1 MTRTS
6 ADPFGWDQSQAELRE
21 REISKAD
28 HTVECE
34 LQYLIE
40 CLAERDPRYLTK
52 EGYPAAMYDAA
63 KDYIATLT
71 YRLENGQLV

>member
-1 MTRTS
+1 MTT
-6 ADPFGWDQSQAELRE
+6 PLPNPTNAELRE

-28 HTVECE
+28 HTVEVE

-40 CLAERDPRYLTK
+40 CLAERDPRYATK
-52 EGYPAAMYDAA
+52 DGYPAAMYDAA
-63 KDYIATLT
+63 KDYLETLT

>member
-1 MTRTS
+1 MTTPFP
-6 ADPFGWDQSQAELRE
+6 DPTNAELRE

-40 CLAERDPRYLTK
+40 CLAERDPRYATK

>member
-1 MTRTS
+1 MTI
-6 ADPFGWDQSQAELRE
+6 PFPNPTNAELRE

-28 HTVECE
+28 HTVEVE

-40 CLAERDPRYLTK
+40 CLAERDPRYATK
-52 EGYPAAMYDAA
+52 AGYPLAMYDAA
-63 KDYIATLT
+63 KDYLATLT